1 MPAADPS
8 LTTARTRAEGIES
21 VARHVLERTRA
32 FLAGLKEAATPG

>member
-1 MPAADPS
+1 M
-8 LTTARTRAEGIES
+8 TARTRAEGIES